1 MTSVVERKAVDGSTR
16 RAVLEAVPN
25 FSEGRDA
32 RVIEAIVDAVTRAG
46 AEVLDWS
53 SDPDHNRSVVTL
65 VGVQEVVERAA
76 FEAARIAV
84 ERIDLSRHEGVH
96 PRIGALDVL
105 PFIPLAGTEMS
116 EAMASAH
123 RVGRRIAEEL
133 GVPVYYYGQASE
145 PPGRRLAEL
154 RRGGFETLARG
165 WPEDRQPDLLPPEW
179 PHPGA
184 HPTAGAVC
192 VGARPVLLAWNVV
205 LEGIEREQA
214 ARIAAEIRETG
225 GGFPGLRA
233 LAFRLER
240 QGLVQLSMNLEDP
253 AAVSPLEV
261 FRKIEELAA
270 SLGGQVVETEI
281 IGMLPDELIVSAAA
295 DRLKLGPDVSGRLL
309 SRRLVE
315 HLASRSAH
323 PDPRVR

>member
-1 MTSVVERKAVDGSTR
+1 M
-16 RAVLEAVPN
+16 
-25 FSEGRDA
+25 
-32 RVIEAIVDAVTRAG
+32 
-46 AEVLDWS
+46 W
-53 SDPDHNRSVVTL
+53 
-65 VGVQEVVERAA
+65 
-76 FEAARIAV
+76 
-84 ERIDLSRHEGVH
+84 
-96 PRIGALDVL
+96 
-105 PFIPLAGTEMS
+105 
-116 EAMASAH
+116 
-123 RVGRRIAEEL
+123 
-133 GVPVYYYGQASE
+133 
-145 PPGRRLAEL
+145 
-154 RRGGFETLARG
+154 
-165 WPEDRQPDLLPPEW
+165 
-179 PHPGA
+179 
-184 HPTAGAVC
+184 C
-192 VGARPVLLAWNVV
+192 V
-205 LEGIEREQA
+205 EGIEREQA